1 MSHLLT
7 YYVPHRCS
15 AKDTQ
20 DLYLGFEEMKPLIS
34 VLNKLQINLDKGER
48 LGFTLNDDRN
58 HMALQENNAA
68 LISEL
73 MTLLREDV
81 VKNIIKEKK

>member
-20 DLYLGFEEMKPLIS
+20 DLYLGFEEIKPLIS
-34 VLNKLQINLDKGER
+34 VLNKLQINLEKDEK
-48 LGFTLNDDRN
+48 LGFTLNDDRT
-58 HMALQENNAA
+58 HMALQENNTV

-81 VKNIIKEKK
+81 VKNIKEKK

>member
-7 YYVPHRCS
+7 YYVPQRCS

-20 DLYLGFEEMKPLIS
+20 DLYLGFEEMKPLLS
-34 VLNKLQINLDKGER
+34 VLNKLQINIEKDEK
-48 LGFTLNDDRN
+48 LGFTLNDDRI
-58 HMALQENNAA
+58 HMVLQENNAV

-81 VKNIIKEKK
+81 VKRVKEKK

>member
-20 DLYLGFEEMKPLIS
+20 DLYLGFEEIKPLLS
-34 VLNKLQINLDKGER
+34 VLNKIQINIEKDEK
-48 LGFTLNDDRN
+48 LGFTLNDDRT
-58 HMALQENNAA
+58 HMVLQENNAV

-73 MTLLREDV
+73 MALLREDV
-81 VKNIIKEKK
+81 VKDTKEKK